1 MDDEDRFLNQ
11 TIWRNIMNTGI
22 RLFIGLLLMLP
33 MTAIAVEQTVTLNV
47 NGRCGSCKKRIE
59 KAAGSVQGVKEASW
73 DKKKKVLKAVYDD
86 AKTNTDAITT
96 AILSVGYDVDTLK
109 GSQEAYDKLPECCQY
124 REE

>member
-1 MDDEDRFLNQ
+1 
-11 TIWRNIMNTGI
+11 MNTGI